1 MILLLCSL
9 LWASP
14 SESWTR
20 ASEAAAQGD
29 YVAAAAQYRELL
41 QQGVVHENV
50 YYNLGNSLYR
60 QNRLGE
66 AVLAW
71 RRAAVLA
78 PRDPDVQANLA
89 FARRKLR
96 DDLRPVDSSP
106 WFAPWQAFLSVGEGC
121 YLGAGLLGVGLVIF
135 GLRRRLP
142 GTPEAPAALLAAFGA
157 LVWGAAIYQ
166 DQRTDAGVVLAEEV
180 TVSSELS
187 GGVELFRLHLGAEVE
202 LGERVGGYC
211 LVRLPDGRKGWVL
224 EDKLGSVDPSA
235 AFPAGANPATPG

>member
-1 MILLLCSL
+1 MIFLLCSL
-9 LWASP
+9 LWAGP
-14 SESWTR
+14 SEIWTR

-29 YVAAAAQYRELL
+29 YNAASGHYRELL

-71 RRAAVLA
+71 RRASVLA
-78 PRDPDVQANLA
+78 PRDPDIQANLA

-96 DDLRPVDSSP
+96 DDLSPRDNSP

-121 YLGAGLLGVGLVIF
+121 YLGAGLVGIGLVIL
-135 GLRRRLP
+135 GLRRRIP
-142 GTPEAPAALLAAFGA
+142 GTPEAAAVLLGA
-157 LVWGAAIYQ
+157 LGGLVWIGAVYQ
-166 DQRTDAGVVLAEEV
+166 EHRGAAGVVLAEEV
-180 TVSSELS
+180 SVSSELS
-187 GGVELFRLHLGAEVE
+187 GGVELFRLHVGAEVE

-211 LVRLPDGRKGWVL
+211 LVLLPDGRKGWVL
-224 EDKLGSVDPSA
+224 EEKLGSVDPGA
-235 AFPAGANPATPG
+235 PFPAGANPASPG

>member
-9 LWASP
+9 LYASP
-14 SESWTR
+14 AESWTQ
-20 ASEAAAQGD
+20 AAEAAARGD
-29 YVAAAAQYRELL
+29 YGAAATQYRELL
-41 QQGVVHENV
+41 QQNVIHEDI

-60 QNRLGE
+60 QNQLGE

-78 PRDPDVQANLA
+78 PRDPDIQANLA

-96 DDLRPVDSSP
+96 DDLAPVDNSP
-106 WFAPWQAFLSVGEGC
+106 WFAPWQSFLSVGEGC
-121 YLGAGLLGVGLVIF
+121 YLGAALMGAGLVIL

-142 GTPEAPAALLAAFGA
+142 GSPEAPAALLFALGT
-157 LVWGAAIYQ
+157 LVWGGALLQ
-166 DQRTDAGVVLAEEV
+166 DRRSDAGVVLAEEV
-180 TVSSELS
+180 SVSSELS

-211 LVRLPDGRKGWVL
+211 LIRLPDGRKGWVL
-224 EDKLGSVDPSA
+224 EDKLGSVDPRA
-235 AFPAGANPATPG
+235 PFPAGANRAAPG

>member
-1 MILLLCSL
+1 MIFLLCSL
-9 LWASP
+9 LWAGP
-14 SESWTR
+14 SESWAG
-20 ASEAAAQGD
+20 ASEAAARGD
-29 YVAAAAQYRELL
+29 YAAAAGHYRDLL
-41 QQGVVHENV
+41 QQGVVHEDV

-89 FARRKLR
+89 FARRTLR
-96 DDLRPVDSSP
+96 DDLSPGDNSP

-121 YLGAGLLGVGLVIF
+121 YLGAGLLGMGLVIV
-135 GLRRRLP
+135 GLRRRIP
-142 GTPEAPAALLAAFGA
+142 GTPEAPAALLGA
-157 LVWGAAIYQ
+157 LGALIWGGAVFQ
-166 DQRTDAGVVLAEEV
+166 DHREDAGVVLAEEV
-180 TVSSELS
+180 SVSSELS

-224 EDKLGSVDPSA
+224 EEKLASVDPA
-235 AFPAGANPATPG
+235 APFPSGANPASPG